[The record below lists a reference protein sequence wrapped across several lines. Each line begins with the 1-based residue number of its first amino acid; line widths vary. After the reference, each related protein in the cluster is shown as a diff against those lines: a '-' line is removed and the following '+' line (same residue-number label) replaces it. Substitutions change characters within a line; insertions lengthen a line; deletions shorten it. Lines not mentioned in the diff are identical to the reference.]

1 MRNSRTGSDLSHNEA
16 TIEQPDIERAAV
28 IVRAHLLCG
37 DIGDF
42 GGLPTSAIRAIV
54 WKGQAS
60 LDKRLKAITSPRAQK
75 LLSGALRE
83 AGETVAVY
91 AQYLITSGSAG
102 GQSGGKHQ
110 HVVSAP
116 NTPPNNE
123 FGDLAN
129 GIEVLQPEPLEVIV
143 QATAAH
149 SVPLE
154 FGTSKMAPRPF
165 FRPAREA
172 KKKEARAKFAK
183 TVDQIVK
190 GGAGG

>member
-1 MRNSRTGSDLSHNEA
+1 MSR
-16 TIEQPDIERAAV
+16 
-28 IVRAHLLCG
+28 
-37 DIGDF
+37 
-42 GGLPTSAIRAIV
+42 V

-75 LLSGALRE
+75 MLGGALKE
-83 AGETVAVY
+83 AGDLIGTY
-91 AQYLITSGSAG
+91 AQKLITTGA
-102 GQSGGKHQ
+102 QSGKG

-129 GIEVLQPEPLEVIV
+129 GFEVLQPSPLEVVV

-154 FGTSKMAPRPF
+154 FGTSKMASRPF